1 MRGNTVGG
9 GTSFGLGE
17 GVYGTVTHNDIE
29 NVSSNYQRSR
39 DGHTPMVAS
48 SSCISGNYASL
59 VKKPQL

>member
-29 NVSSNYQRSR
+29 NVSSNY
-39 DGHTPMVAS
+39 
-48 SSCISGNYASL
+48 
-59 VKKPQL
+59 